1 MELLTK
7 STVEKKRKTK
17 VYLAYHDDSTSLAE
31 DIERIL
37 KENDIP
43 YWEIRKDLA
52 PGRDIN
58 DIIHDVMKER
68 THLVFIYSDGIGL
81 KYVESL
87 VRIARQYD
95 VIIIPVVTTG
105 AALPNFLGGIR
116 PIIYRDYD
124 YSKLWHELLW
134 GIGIDENLEEIGR
147 DSEDDEDT
155 EEDDRTKSVWDL
167 FPNLDRFI
175 SIDIKWKLILFVIG
189 VIIMFIPVI
198 LSAFSGISIP
208 DSMQVIEYIIWV
220 IGFVLILASAISIY
234 IQNMSEFPR

>member
-1 MELLTK
+1 VELLTK

-68 THLVFIYSDGIGL
+68 THLVFIYSDRIGL

-95 VIIIPVVTTG
+95 DIIIPVVTTE
-105 AALPNFLGGIR
+105 AALPHFLGGIK

-134 GIGIDENLEEIGR
+134 GIGIDEDLEEIGR
-147 DSEDDEDT
+147 DIEDDEDT
-155 EEDDRTKSVWDL
+155 EEDYRTKSVRDL
-167 FPNLDRFI
+167 FSNLDSFI
-175 SIDIKWKLILFVIG
+175 SMDFKWKVLLFVIG
-189 VIIMFIPVI
+189 GISFGIPLIISVFT
-198 LSAFSGISIP
+198 GISIP
-208 DSMQVIEYIIWV
+208 DSMQVIEYAIMV
-220 IGFVLILASAISIY
+220 IGLLLILASIISIF
-234 IQNMSEFPR
+234 IQKR

>member
-58 DIIHDVMKER
+58 DIIHDIMKER
-68 THLVFIYSDGIGL
+68 THLVFIYSDGISL
-81 KYVESL
+81 KYVKSL

-95 VIIIPVVTTG
+95 VIIIPVVITSR
-105 AALPNFLGGIR
+105 APPNFLGGIK
-116 PIIYRDYD
+116 PIIYREYD
-124 YSKLWHELLW
+124 YPKLWDELLW
-134 GIGIDENLEEIGR
+134 GIGIDE
-147 DSEDDEDT
+147 DVS
-155 EEDDRTKSVWDL
+155 
-167 FPNLDRFI
+167 
-175 SIDIKWKLILFVIG
+175 
-189 VIIMFIPVI
+189 
-198 LSAFSGISIP
+198 
-208 DSMQVIEYIIWV
+208 
-220 IGFVLILASAISIY
+220 
-234 IQNMSEFPR
+234 